1 MGIPYIFTNSNLN
14 ILFCGVYWIYDLL
27 GDKSKKEK
35 MRLIKLFKEFS
46 NFYKIL
52 MIGFVGGILAW
63 IFSYTFEDL
72 LTQLNN
78 FWKVFFASL
87 FLALIWS
94 FILGFC
100 SFLILKLLG
109 MNFEK

>member
-1 MGIPYIFTNSNLN
+1 MLKNYFS
-14 ILFCGVYWIYDLL
+14 
-27 GDKSKKEK
+27 
-35 MRLIKLFKEFS
+35 EFG

-52 MIGFVGGILAW
+52 MVGFLGGVLAW

-72 LTQLNN
+72 LNQING
-78 FWKVFFASL
+78 FWKVFFVSL

-100 SFLILKLLG
+100 SFILLKLLRVSFKE
-109 MNFEK
+109 N

>member
-1 MGIPYIFTNSNLN
+1 MRCS
-14 ILFCGVYWIYDLL
+14 
-27 GDKSKKEK
+27 DK
-35 MRLIKLFKEFS
+35 MVIRNFFKEFA

-52 MIGFVGGILAW
+52 MIGFLGGILAW

-72 LTQLNN
+72 LKQVNG

-94 FILGFC
+94 FILGFG
-100 SFLILKLLG
+100 SFILLKLLG
-109 MNFEK
+109 MNFKEN